1 MGRDAKEVKVLLML
15 PFTRKAPAPPSPKSK
30 ESVTLRVETEARCMS
45 ECVKLGLA
53 VWLWASHFPCLG
65 LSDLLGY
72 MGTIIAVSLPDNGA
86 ALPTSPHSS
95 GSLSRGRRPTL
106 QVSPPGQLAG
116 SVSLCVSLCLLS
128 PPLCLCKCVFLSLS
142 FCLCVCLFHHF

>member
-53 VWLWASHFPCLG
+53 VWLWASPFPCLG

-72 MGTIIAVSLPDNGA
+72 MGTIIAVLPNFQGGCEGPKQCWADFWVLA
-86 ALPTSPHSS
+86 F
-95 GSLSRGRRPTL
+95 RGT
-106 QVSPPGQLAG
+106 
-116 SVSLCVSLCLLS
+116 
-128 PPLCLCKCVFLSLS
+128 
-142 FCLCVCLFHHF
+142 